1 MHDGCQAP
9 GGVHYALA
17 AVTQLPPRK
26 IKIKTYYAGGSFG
39 RRSNGNSDYPV
50 EAALA
55 FMALGSKK
63 AVKLVWTR
71 EDDLAGG
78 NYRPMFAQRASIGM
92 GEDGKIIAW
101 AQHSVTQSVGKG
113 TPFEKF
119 MVKDGVDRLSVEG
132 IVDTP
137 YQLPTYF

>member
-1 MHDGCQAP
+1 MV
-9 GGVHYALA
+9 GGRGKNVIN
-17 AVTQLPPRK
+17 K
-26 IKIKTYYAGGSFG
+26 SFV
-39 RRSNGNSDYPV
+39 D
-50 EAALA
+50 
-55 FMALGSKK
+55 GSK
-63 AVKLVWTR
+63 
-71 EDDLAGG
+71 EGID
-78 NYRPMFAQRASIGM
+78 
-92 GEDGKIIAW
+92 EDGKIIAW